1 MPAEKSLPDEE
12 GARVRQAAQ
21 DVVDGAFGGRI
32 GEAAK
37 AMGVSGPYLSQILNG
52 KAGAGFKL
60 LRGLAQ
66 VTGVSEA
73 DLRLGKKGNRSSA
86 PSEVAGMGA
95 MITKRPA
102 SLLDGWDEAVSR
114 ARTENP
120 AVPAW
125 AWDEA
130 ALLAAPE
137 GAQATPTLVADLA
150 FLAWRH
156 TSAERRQQLE
166 ASAMEAALRARQA
179 RLLVDRHPLP
189 LQLVGPPRHGGLNP
203 MVGHL
208 RPGP

>member
-1 MPAEKSLPDEE
+1 MGAEKSLPDEE
-12 GARVRQAAQ
+12 GAHVRRAAQ

-37 AMGVSGPYLSQILNG
+37 AMGVSPPYLSQILNG

-60 LRGLAQ
+60 LRGLSQ

-73 DLRLGKKGNRSSA
+73 DLRLGKTSNRLPA

-102 SLLDGWDEAVSR
+102 SLLEGWEEAVSQAR
-114 ARTENP
+114 AENP
-120 AVPAW
+120 TVPAW

-156 TSAERRQQLE
+156 TSVERRQQLE
-166 ASAMEAALRARQA
+166 ASALEAAMRARHA
-179 RLLVDRHPLP
+179 RLFVDRYPLP
-189 LQLVGPPRHGGLNP
+189 SPVVGPPRHGRTDP
-203 MVGHL
+203 VVGHL
-208 RPGP
+208 CPGP